1 MFYSCFTEKPAV
13 VVTNIPSFSTDLNP
27 ELIEEEK
34 KKAKETRRQSVITG
48 LIKAESQKAKWR
60 KPELDK
66 SYEDELRR
74 QELAEE
80 RRKRQM
86 EMLERIRNRKMDE
99 LALQEDDGS
108 PHFED
113 CKYCKFS
120 LGLLIRET
128 SHMRSFV
135 KIKPSRNGEIT
146 LSFTDIW
153 ESYPSHEIV
162 TLQKCLLTLFAKTK
176 FSRKFPKFT
185 VP

>member
-1 MFYSCFTEKPAV
+1 MAVLHRFYCIVFYSCFKEKPPV
-13 VVTNIPSFSTDLNP
+13 VVTSIPSFSADLNP

-113 CKYCKFS
+113 CKYHSQQGLHRLEKYLNIQDCLEQS
-120 LGLLIRET
+120 L
-128 SHMRSFV
+128 
-135 KIKPSRNGEIT
+135 KIE
-146 LSFTDIW
+146 
-153 ESYPSHEIV
+153 
-162 TLQKCLLTLFAKTK
+162 FALKST
-176 FSRKFPKFT
+176 
-185 VP
+185 

>member
-1 MFYSCFTEKPAV
+1 M
-13 VVTNIPSFSTDLNP
+13 VVTNIPSFSADLNP

-60 KPELDK
+60 KPEIDK

-113 CKYCKFS
+113 CKYCKFEKFS
-120 LGLLIRET
+120 RGLYIRET
-128 SHMRSFV
+128 SHDMQSFV
-135 KIKPSRNGEIT
+135 KIKSSRNGKIT
-146 LSFTDIW
+146 LLLTDIGNTC
-153 ESYPSHEIV
+153 PSREIL
-162 TLQKCLLTLFAKTK
+162 TSQMCLLTLFAKKKSREK
-176 FSRKFPKFT
+176 FLNLQYHSQPNKCT
-185 VP
+185 